1 MVMRGLFIAALV
13 IMLMGSGCEF
23 LGGLLGTSE
32 KPRVAP
38 PTRAKTPPPARPAAA
53 PPAPAEKAPAA
64 PEAISPDDVIKAEE
78 FRYVSAEKRDPF
90 RPFIVL
96 ARAPGEPPLP
106 PLQRYEIAQLRLV
119 GIVLGGDRSRA
130 MVEDASGKGYV
141 VSRGTRIGRRNG
153 VVVRIE
159 KDRLIVEEQYKDSA
173 GNLKSKEVSMKL
185 HRMEG
190 EGP

>member
-1 MVMRGLFIAALV
+1 VVIRGFFIVALV

-32 KPRVAP
+32 KPKVAP
-38 PTRAKTPPPARPAAA
+38 PTRAKTPPTRPAAA

-64 PEAISPDDVIKAEE
+64 AEAISPDEVIKAEE
-78 FRYVSAEKRDPF
+78 FHYVSAEKRDPF
-90 RPFIVL
+90 RPFIIL
-96 ARAPGEPPLP
+96 AKAAGEPPLP
-106 PLQRYEIAQLRLV
+106 PLQRYDLAQLRLV
-119 GIVLGGDRSRA
+119 GIVLGGERSRA

-173 GNLKSKEVSMKL
+173 GNLKSKEASMIL
-185 HRMEG
+185 HKMEG
-190 EGP
+190 ESP